1 MNREKGMDVRQIVCV
16 FGRAYMDDKVQRGR
30 QVTVGIL
37 LVKWITMKRNRPS
50 THIRPI
56 ALSSMA
62 IRTTMPT
69 SVSIYWDMDW
79 DIMSLQLL
87 HIG

>member
-1 MNREKGMDVRQIVCV
+1 MEKKAWMLDKLSASS
-16 FGRAYMDDKVQRGR
+16 GRAYMDDKVQRGH
-30 QVTVGIL
+30 QATVGIL
-37 LVKWITMKRNRPS
+37 LVKWMMMKRNRPS
-50 THIRPI
+50 THIRLN

-79 DIMSLQLL
+79 FIMSLQSIR
-87 HIG
+87 IG